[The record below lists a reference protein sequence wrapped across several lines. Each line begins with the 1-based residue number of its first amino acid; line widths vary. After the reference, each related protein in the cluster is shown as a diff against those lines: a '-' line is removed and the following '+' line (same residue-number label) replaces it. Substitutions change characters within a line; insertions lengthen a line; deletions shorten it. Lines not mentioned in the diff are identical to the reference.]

1 MLNSMELYEKI
12 EKIRVQKGI
21 PVAKLNKAAGISH
34 STLSSW
40 KTRQTMP
47 KIESLDSICFALG
60 ISLAELLYDIDSDK
74 LTDKIIPSKGLIR
87 LSGSYPSRTVTRISA
102 THYNRY

>member
-1 MLNSMELYEKI
+1 MLNSMQLYEKI

-40 KTRQTMP
+40 AKNR
-47 KIESLDSICFALG
+47 K
-60 ISLAELLYDIDSDK
+60 
-74 LTDKIIPSKGLIR
+74 
-87 LSGSYPSRTVTRISA
+87 SG
-102 THYNRY
+102 